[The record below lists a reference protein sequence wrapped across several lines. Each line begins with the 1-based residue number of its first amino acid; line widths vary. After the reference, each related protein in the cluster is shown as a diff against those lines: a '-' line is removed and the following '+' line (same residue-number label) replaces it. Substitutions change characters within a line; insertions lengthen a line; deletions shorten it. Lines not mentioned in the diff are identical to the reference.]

1 MGDRRKPSPLSDV
14 QPDHWLPEYTTDLID
29 LLHVLAALVAFEPGR
44 EPRHAPRRAG
54 PPGPARAPRGHA
66 EAVFA
71 LINPAL
77 GNAVRMSVKC

>member
-29 LLHVLAALVAFEPGR
+29 LLHVLTALVALEPGR
-44 EPRHAPRRAG
+44 EPRHAPRRVG
-54 PPGPARAPRGHA
+54 PSGPARAPRGHA

-71 LINPAL
+71 LIHPAF